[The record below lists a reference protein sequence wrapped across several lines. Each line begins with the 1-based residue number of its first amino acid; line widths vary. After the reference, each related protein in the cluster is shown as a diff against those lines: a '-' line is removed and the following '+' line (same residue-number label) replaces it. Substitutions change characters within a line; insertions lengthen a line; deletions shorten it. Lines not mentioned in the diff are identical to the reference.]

1 MCYDFYKMKGS
12 GRKLYKKMWSGTEF
26 CSKDFIANRNWTG
39 EESDASFWIN
49 TPNASKLFAEIIPVL
64 GSDLADKFGLE
75 NREVFKEKLSEACSG
90 SGQEA
95 LKITTMHSSSLC
107 ALLFFYNVCDKN
119 KLELE
124 LGDGE
129 NKKTYIFEQSYFEF
143 QNVVIKGRQPSNMD
157 VVLIGYEKDDISQAV
172 VLFLESKFSEYY
184 KKPKKHLDIA
194 SSYLENNYGGV
205 VYKNLEP
212 KYKIDI
218 ENSPKNNFRLIA
230 ADATYMEGIKQ
241 MISHYIGVRNLLDRK
256 VVSKRNSV
264 GHGNVVDAV
273 NKGAKVF
280 LGSIIFADLFS
291 SAKDREAYYENYAAK
306 YKELAKL
313 LNSVSN
319 MPKPDK
325 GIGNTERLMVLEN
338 PLTYTEVFN
347 RGSSNFLVDEKV
359 KKYYFGKEENEKVV
373 VDSDDK

>member
-1 MCYDFYKMKGS
+1 MCYDFDKMKGS
-12 GRKLYKKMWSGTEF
+12 GRKLYKKMWGGTEF
-26 CSKDFIANRNWTG
+26 CSKDFITNKNWTG

-49 TPNASKLFAEIIPVL
+49 TPNASRLFADIIPVL
-64 GSDLADKFGLE
+64 GSDLADKFGLKNIE
-75 NREVFKEKLSEACSG
+75 LFKEKLSEACSG

-124 LGDGE
+124 LGDAE
-129 NKKTYIFEQSYFEF
+129 NKKTYIFEKSYFEF

-157 VVLIGYEKDDISQAV
+157 VVLLGYEKDNVSQSV

-184 KKPKKHLDIA
+184 KNPKSHLDIA
-194 SSYLENNYGGV
+194 SSYLENNYGGA
-205 VYKNLEP
+205 VYKKLAP
-212 KYKIDI
+212 KYKIDT

-256 VVSKRNSV
+256 VVSKRNCV
-264 GHGNVVDAV
+264 GHENVVGAV
-273 NKGAKVF
+273 DKRAKVF

-291 SAKDREAYYENYAAK
+291 SSKDKEIYYENYAEK
-306 YKELAKL
+306 HKELAKV
-313 LNSVSN
+313 LNEVTRDLGVDN
-319 MPKPDK
+319 K
-325 GIGNTERLMVLEN
+325 LMVLEE
-338 PLTYTEVFN
+338 PLTYAEVFN
-347 RGSSNFLVDEKV
+347 RGNGSSFVVDEKV
-359 KKYYFGKEENEKVV
+359 KKYYFGKEEKVV
-373 VDSDDK
+373 VDSVEK

>member
-1 MCYDFYKMKGS
+1 
-12 GRKLYKKMWSGTEF
+12 
-26 CSKDFIANRNWTG
+26 
-39 EESDASFWIN
+39 
-49 TPNASKLFAEIIPVL
+49 
-64 GSDLADKFGLE
+64 
-75 NREVFKEKLSEACSG
+75 
-90 SGQEA
+90 
-95 LKITTMHSSSLC
+95 
-107 ALLFFYNVCDKN
+107 
-119 KLELE
+119 
-124 LGDGE
+124 
-129 NKKTYIFEQSYFEF
+129 
-143 QNVVIKGRQPSNMD
+143 
-157 VVLIGYEKDDISQAV
+157 
-172 VLFLESKFSEYY
+172 
-184 KKPKKHLDIA
+184 
-194 SSYLENNYGGV
+194 
-205 VYKNLEP
+205 
-212 KYKIDI
+212 
-218 ENSPKNNFRLIA
+218 
-230 ADATYMEGIKQ
+230 MEGIKQ

-319 MPKPDK
+319 MPKPDE
-325 GIGNTERLMVLEN
+325 GIGSTERLMVLEN

-347 RGSSNFLVDEKV
+347 RGSSNFFVDEKV

>member
-1 MCYDFYKMKGS
+1 M
-12 GRKLYKKMWSGTEF
+12 
-26 CSKDFIANRNWTG
+26 
-39 EESDASFWIN
+39 
-49 TPNASKLFAEIIPVL
+49 FAEIIPVL

-184 KKPKKHLDIA
+184 KKPKNYLDVA

-205 VYKNLEP
+205 VYKKLESR
-212 KYKIDI
+212 YKIDT
-218 ENSPKNNFRLIA
+218 ENAPKNNFRLIA
-230 ADATYMEGIKQ
+230 DEATYMEGIKQ
-241 MISHYIGVRNLLDRK
+241 MVSHYIGVCNLLHGG
-256 VVSKRNSV
+256 VVSKRNCV
-264 GHGNVVDAV
+264 EHENVVDAIT
-273 NKGAKVF
+273 NEAKVF
-280 LGSIIFADLFS
+280 LGSIIFDDLFS
-291 SAKDREAYYENYAAK
+291 DAEDKKAYYGNYAEK
-306 YKELAKL
+306 HKELAKV
-313 LNSVSN
+313 LNDVTSEF
-319 MPKPDK
+319 
-325 GIGNTERLMVLEN
+325 GIGNRLTILRE
-338 PLTYTEVFN
+338 PLTYAEVFN
-347 RGSSNFLVDEKV
+347 RGNGSSFVVDERV
-359 KKYYFGKEENEKVV
+359 KKYYFGKEEKVV
-373 VDSDDK
+373 GGSVEK